1 MKQCYRF
8 IWLICRRFSSTVA
21 LVEQIGYYCSRGSHT
36 TIVNMRVSSFFAGIG
51 GFDLGFER
59 AGMNVVFQ
67 CEVDPFCQR
76 ILKRH
81 WPHTAL
87 HDDITTLNPATIPAS
102 DLWCAGWPC
111 QDLSTANTERA
122 GLAGKRS
129 GLFFAF
135 MDLVR
140 AVHPAWLVME
150 NVPGLLSAEQGTAL
164 ESVINTLEANGYL
177 GGWVSCNAA
186 DAGLPHNRDRVF
198 FVASYRSERAYHFF
212 TDSSELSGDTAAREP
227 RQAKTRSDLRSGAIG
242 DHPLVVQRRGGFGY
256 TMAKSICPTLRA
268 QTGGHQGGHS
278 DRPILCGEKL
288 DLDRVGEAYGVS
300 SRMDGRRGR
309 LIGNAVVPT
318 ISEWIG
324 RRIVAIEK
332 QSSLSQS

>member
-1 MKQCYRF
+1 MIAPF
-8 IWLICRRFSSTVA
+8 TPSAS
-21 LVEQIGYYCSRGSHT
+21 
-36 TIVNMRVSSFFAGIG
+36 IVGMRVSSFFAGIG
-51 GFDLGFER
+51 GFDLGLER
-59 AGMNVVFQ
+59 SGMNVVFQ
-67 CEVDPFCQR
+67 CEIDPFCQQ

-81 WPHTAL
+81 WPQVPL
-87 HDDITTLNPATIPAS
+87 HDDITTLSPTTIPTS

-111 QDLSTANTERA
+111 QDLSTANTDRS

-135 MDLVR
+135 MELVR
-140 AVHPAWLVME
+140 EVHPAWLVME
-150 NVPGLLSAEQGTAL
+150 NVPGLLSAEQGVAL
-164 ESVINTLEANGYL
+164 ETVVNALEENGYL
-177 GGWVSCNAA
+177 GGWVSCNAVHS
-186 DAGLPHNRDRVF
+186 GLPHDRDRVF
-198 FVASYRSERAYHFF
+198 FIASFRSERAYYFF
-212 TDSSELSGDTAAREP
+212 TDSRELSGDNSPREP
-227 RQAKTRSDLRSGAIG
+227 GKTKTRPNFRQGTLG

-288 DLDRVGEAYGVS
+288 DLDRMGAADGIS

-309 LIGNAVVPT
+309 LLGNAVVPP

-324 RRIVAIEK
+324 RRILEIEAIP
-332 QSSLSQS
+332 SLE